1 LIGGRV
7 TTKRKAGLGRGLEAL
22 IPTEPDS
29 GDHPTYLE
37 LPVDAI
43 KPNPDQPRSRFDDET
58 LAELAA
64 SITEVGVLQPIVVSR
79 DQDGTLYLIAGER
92 RWRAARKA
100 GLVTI
105 PAVVRGATG
114 ETTLAEA
121 LVENVQRQDLTPLE
135 EAHAYK
141 QLLENT
147 GMSQEQVAERVG
159 KSRPAVSNTLRLLQ
173 LPGTVQRMIDNG
185 ALSAGHA
192 RALIGLEDEKYAVYL
207 AEKASSEG
215 WSVRQV
221 EDAVRDRRDMGRPQ
235 PATTV
240 RQVRPVEIIELEKRL
255 SDKLGSKV
263 KINYRNQKGKVE
275 IKFASLEDLER
286 IYRTLS

>member
-1 LIGGRV
+1 M
-7 TTKRKAGLGRGLEAL
+7 TTKRKPGLGRGLEAL

-29 GDHPTYLE
+29 GDQQTYLE
-37 LPVDAI
+37 VPVDGI
-43 KPNPDQPRSRFDDET
+43 KPNPDQPRSRFDDEA

-79 DQDGTLYLIAGER
+79 DEDGALYLIAGER

-114 ETTLAEA
+114 RTTLVEA

-215 WSVRQV
+215 WSVRQI
-221 EDAVRDRRDMGRPQ
+221 EDAVRDRREMGRPQ